1 MAKKRPSPQ
10 DQDRRREARAAQQR
24 AAAAAKRRRTLT
36 QLGIVG
42 GVAVVVIG
50 IIATAVVLGTR
61 GQAPSGSP
69 AVSADTTVTVA
80 GATVP
85 FGSTDTA
92 IRVGP
97 ADAKVTID
105 MWEDYS
111 CPICQRFEATN
122 GEILNGLVAKGNVS
136 VSYHP
141 IQVDTDYAVGGG
153 NASAC
158 VAVNDPQKWPAF
170 NTALYANHSAE
181 TDSWS
186 AADFRDFAG
195 QQGAGNASLDCI
207 ESGRYRSWITAN
219 TAASAE
225 AGVTGTPTMFLNG
238 QKTETLS
245 GQDLVNRVN
254 ALAAA

>member
-1 MAKKRPSPQ
+1 MAKKRPSPE

-24 AAAAAKRRRTLT
+24 AAAAAKRRRTLN
-36 QLGIVG
+36 QVGIVG

-61 GQAPSGSP
+61 GQAPSGAP
-69 AVSADTTVTVA
+69 AVDAEVTVA
-80 GATVP
+80 GAQVAL
-85 FGSTDTA
+85 GSTDTA

-111 CPICQRFEATN
+111 CPICQRWEATN
-122 GEILNGLVAKGNVS
+122 GDLVNGLVAKGNVS

-141 IQVDTDYAVGGG
+141 IQVDTDYALGGG

-158 VAVNDPQKWPAF
+158 VATNDPDRWPAF
-170 NTALYANHSAE
+170 NAALFANHSTE
-181 TDSWS
+181 TDNWT

-195 QQGAGNASLDCI
+195 QQGAGKASQDCI

-245 GQDLVNRVN
+245 GQGLVDRVN